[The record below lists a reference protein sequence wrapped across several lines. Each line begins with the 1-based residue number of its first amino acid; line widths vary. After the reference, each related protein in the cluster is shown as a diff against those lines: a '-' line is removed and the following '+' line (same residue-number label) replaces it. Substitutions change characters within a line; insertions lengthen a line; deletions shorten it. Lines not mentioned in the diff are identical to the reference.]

1 MIKNIELENFRK
13 FKTLNINTESKIVI
27 LTGPNAIGKT
37 SVLESIYL
45 TSTSKS
51 HRTTELKD
59 VIEENSEYS
68 IIKINSNKRFKLVLS
83 KDGRKSFINEK
94 EYSKLSDF
102 IGNLN
107 VMMFSPLDIELIT
120 GQKGTRRRFLDIEI
134 SLLDKLYLK
143 EITAYR
149 KLLKE
154 RNELLKLYKEE
165 NKLMLDVITN
175 QLIEIL
181 NVVAN
186 KRIRFINL
194 INDYLKVISNK
205 LECESIELNYLPT
218 YDLKKIN
225 KSFENKLAYDLIS
238 KTTNIGLHRD
248 DFEIK
253 INDKDIS
260 SFGSEGQM
268 RNTILAIKL
277 AIMEIYKKENK
288 DIILLLDDVFASIDQ
303 KRINKIME
311 YIKTEKQTFITT
323 TSLFNIPDEL
333 LKEAKIIKL

>member
-218 YDLKKIN
+218 YDLKNIN

-277 AIMEIYKKENK
+277 AIMEIYKKEDK

-311 YIKTEKQTFITT
+311 YIKLEKQTFITT

>member
-13 FKTLNINTESKIVI
+13 FKSLNINTESKIVI

-194 INDYLKVISNK
+194 INDYLKGISNK

-218 YDLKKIN
+218 YDLKNIN

-253 INDKDIS
+253 INNKDIS

-277 AIMEIYKKENK
+277 AIMEIYKKEDK

>member
-13 FKTLNINTESKIVI
+13 FKSLNINTESKIVI

-45 TSTSKS
+45 ISTSKS
-51 HRTTELKD
+51 HRTNDIED
-59 VIEENSEYS
+59 VIEETKNYS
-68 IIKINSNKRFKLVLS
+68 IIKINSDKRFKLVLS
-83 KDGRKSFINEK
+83 NEGRKSFINDK
-94 EYSKLSDF
+94 EYSKLSEF

-107 VMMFSPLDIELIT
+107 VLMFSPSDIELIT

-134 SLLDKLYLK
+134 SLLDKMYLK

-154 RNELLKLYKEE
+154 RNEILKIYKEE
-165 NKLMLDVITN
+165 NKLMLDVITG
-175 QLIEIL
+175 QLIEMIDL
-181 NVVAN
+181 ISN
-186 KRIRFINL
+186 KRIKFIEQ
-194 INDYLKVISNK
+194 INSILKNVSKK
-205 LECESIELNYLPT
+205 LECENINLNYLPT
-218 YDLKKIN
+218 YDLNNIK
-225 KSFENKLAYDLIS
+225 KSFDNKLAYDLIS

-248 DFEIK
+248 DFEIY
-253 INDKDIS
+253 INDKLIQT
-260 SFGSEGQM
+260 FGSEGQM

-311 YIKTEKQTFITT
+311 YIKLEKQTFITT